1 MRIVQIIQQCV
12 ATMTNIS
19 TFISEPRSAA
29 NVSVDTVP
37 SPFVLLN
44 RPIDMPYSY
53 RANNVEEIYDLLL
66 IYGVYNENTQR
77 SNSQSDRDIE
87 IEAMRIEAK
96 RMVLNLDKHEE
107 VKSVQ
112 LTQPMRDAFEFRF
125 LDVKASGVFQYLR
138 VVLVPMTEEVCAT
151 YDPDLPIT

>member
-53 RANNVEEIYDLLL
+53 RANNVEEVYDILL
-66 IYGVYNENTQR
+66 IYGAYNENTQR
-77 SNSQSDRDIE
+77 SNAQPDHDIE
-87 IEAMRIEAK
+87 IEAMRIESK
-96 RMVLNLDKHEE
+96 RMVLNLDKHQE
-107 VKSVQ
+107 VKSVEI
-112 LTQPMRDAFEFRF
+112 TQPIRDYIELF
-125 LDVKASGVFQYLR
+125 DVKASGVFQYLR

-151 YDPDLPIT
+151 YDPDLPII

>member
-1 MRIVQIIQQCV
+1 MRIVRIVQECV

-53 RANNVEEIYDLLL
+53 RANNVEEVYDILL
-66 IYGVYNENTQR
+66 IYGAYNENTQR
-77 SNSQSDRDIE
+77 SNAQPDHDIE
-87 IEAMRIEAK
+87 IEAMRIESK
-96 RMVLNLDKHEE
+96 RMVLNLDKHQE
-107 VKSVQ
+107 VKSVEI
-112 LTQPMRDAFEFRF
+112 TQPIRDYIELF
-125 LDVKASGVFQYLR
+125 DVKASGVFQYLR

-151 YDPDLPIT
+151 YDPDLPIE

>member
-1 MRIVQIIQQCV
+1 
-12 ATMTNIS
+12 MTNIS

-53 RANNVEEIYDLLL
+53 RANNVEEVYDILL
-66 IYGVYNENTQR
+66 IYGAYNENTQR
-77 SNSQSDRDIE
+77 SNAQPDHDIE
-87 IEAMRIEAK
+87 IEAMRIESK
-96 RMVLNLDKHEE
+96 RMVLNLDKHQE
-107 VKSVQ
+107 VKSVEI
-112 LTQPMRDAFEFRF
+112 TQPIRDYIELF
-125 LDVKASGVFQYLR
+125 DVKASGVFQYLR
-138 VVLVPMTEEVCAT
+138 VVLLPMTEEVCAT

>member
-53 RANNVEEIYDLLL
+53 RANNIEEVYDLLL
-66 IYGVYNENTQR
+66 IYGAYNENTQR
-77 SNSQSDRDIE
+77 SNAQADHDIE

-96 RMVLNLDKHEE
+96 RMVLNLDKHQE
-107 VKSVQ
+107 VKSVEI
-112 LTQPMRDAFEFRF
+112 TQPLRDYIELF
-125 LDVKASGVFQYLR
+125 DVKASGVFQYLR

>member
-37 SPFVLLN
+37 SPFILLN

-53 RANNVEEIYDLLL
+53 RANNVEEVYDVLL
-66 IYGVYNENTQR
+66 IYGAYNDNTQR
-77 SNSQSDRDIE
+77 SNAQPDHDIE
-87 IEAMRIEAK
+87 IEVMRIEAK

-107 VKSVQ
+107 VKSVEI
-112 LTQPMRDAFEFRF
+112 TQPIRDYIELF
-125 LDVKASGVFQYLR
+125 DVKASGVFQYLR
-138 VVLVPMTEEVCAT
+138 VVLLPMTEEVCAT
-151 YDPDLPIT
+151 YDPDLPID

>member
-53 RANNVEEIYDLLL
+53 RANNIEEVYDLLL
-66 IYGVYNENTQR
+66 IYGAYNENTQR
-77 SNSQSDRDIE
+77 SNAQADHDIE

-96 RMVLNLDKHEE
+96 RMVLNLDKHQE
-107 VKSVQ
+107 VKSVEI
-112 LTQPMRDAFEFRF
+112 TQPLRDYIELF
-125 LDVKASGVFQYLR
+125 DVKASGVFQYLR

-151 YDPDLPIT
+151 YDPDLPIE

>member
-37 SPFVLLN
+37 SPFILLN

-53 RANNVEEIYDLLL
+53 RANNVEEVYDILL
-66 IYGVYNENTQR
+66 IYGAYNENTQR
-77 SNSQSDRDIE
+77 SNAQSDHDIE

-107 VKSVQ
+107 VKSVEI
-112 LTQPMRDAFEFRF
+112 TQPIRDYIELF
-125 LDVKASGVFQYLR
+125 DVKASGVFQYLR
-138 VVLVPMTEEVCAT
+138 VVLLPMTEEVCAT
-151 YDPDLPIT
+151 YDPDLPID

>member
-44 RPIDMPYSY
+44 RPIDMPYTY
-53 RANNVEEIYDLLL
+53 RANNVEEVYDILL
-66 IYGVYNENTQR
+66 IYGAYNENTQR
-77 SNSQSDRDIE
+77 SNAQPDHDIE

-96 RMVLNLDKHEE
+96 RMVLNLDKHQE
-107 VKSVQ
+107 VKSVEI
-112 LTQPMRDAFEFRF
+112 TQPIRDYIELF
-125 LDVKASGVFQYLR
+125 DVKASGVFQYLR
-138 VVLVPMTEEVCAT
+138 VVLVPMAEEVCAT
-151 YDPDLPIT
+151 YDPDLPII